1 MELTRINGAN
11 MHIKSVFILS
21 LGARHKRATKKI
33 KGRHDPQLT
42 KEKKECLTPT
52 TKNF

>member
-21 LGARHKRATKKI
+21 LGADIKEQLKNKGAARSATY
-33 KGRHDPQLT
+33 KG
-42 KEKKECLTPT
+42 EKECLTPT